1 MKIYF
6 KLCPKEEMDLEDRQ
20 TQEVGCRRVL
30 NYIYSLVILYN
41 VCTLRLRGLG
51 LYSDCWVG
59 QISFHRLYIAPRAL
73 VGVSH
78 VLKTSVS

>member
-30 NYIYSLVILYN
+30 NYIYSLVIECVY
-41 VCTLRLRGLG
+41 VAAAWLG
-51 LYSDCWVG
+51 PL
-59 QISFHRLYIAPRAL
+59 L
-73 VGVSH
+73 
-78 VLKTSVS
+78 